1 MKHNVLFALAAGVLI
16 CLAGCGSQAAA
27 DESAGSTPVSMQEDL
42 YPYDLSE
49 YVELR
54 DYTGISYVPYSPP
67 DGSTIAYGD
76 TVTVEIEGHVDGVEE
91 PITGMDTFE
100 VGSSGFLDGFDENLV
115 GQDLNETISMELTFP
130 ETYSNS
136 TYAGKT
142 VQLTVHVLILDRSAY
157 RDMNEEALWQIVV
170 NESRVL
176 RYPDAELEQYTEDF
190 RSVYAAFAQQYS
202 MDLNE
207 YLSTFFDASEASLDE
222 LCLQNAQALIREEMI
237 SYAIFREAG
246 LHLTQTDLDL
256 CKPLWLT
263 TYGYES
269 EADLPVGW
277 EDPGVAASLEKIAV
291 ERAVKAYLY
300 DQATPVSS

>member
-1 MKHNVLFALAAGVLI
+1 MKHSGLLALAAGALI
-16 CLAGCGSQAAA
+16 CLAGCGSQ
-27 DESAGSTPVSMQEDL
+27 EGSAPISMQEDL

-54 DYTGISYVPYSPP
+54 DYTGISYVPYNPS
-67 DGSTIAYGD
+67 DDSVIAYGD
-76 TVTVEIEGHVDGVEE
+76 TVTVEIEGYVDGVEE

-100 VGSSGFLDGFDENLV
+100 VGSSGFLDGFDEGLV
-115 GQDLNETISMELTFP
+115 GHDLNDTISMELVFP
-130 ETYSNS
+130 ESYSNRA
-136 TYAGKT
+136 YAGKN
-142 VQLTVHVLILDRSAY
+142 VQLTVHALILDRSAY
-157 RDMNEEALWQIVV
+157 RDMNEDALWQIVV
-170 NESRVL
+170 SESRVL
-176 RYPDAELEQYTEDF
+176 RYPDAELETYTEDF
-190 RSVYAAFAQQYS
+190 RSVYTAFAQQYN

-207 YLSTFFDASEASLDE
+207 YLLTFFDSSEASLDE
-222 LCLQNAQALIREEMI
+222 LCLQNAQDLIKEEMI
-237 SYAIFREAG
+237 CYAIFREAQ
-246 LHLTQTDLDL
+246 LQLTQTDLDL